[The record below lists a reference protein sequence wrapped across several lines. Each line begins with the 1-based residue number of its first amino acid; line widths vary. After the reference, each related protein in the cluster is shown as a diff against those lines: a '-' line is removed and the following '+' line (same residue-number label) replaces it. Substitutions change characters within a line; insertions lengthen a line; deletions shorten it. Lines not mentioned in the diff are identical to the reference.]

1 MSENFNLSSATC
13 VFDKLNSLLKYQII
27 NRSSLFPIY
36 CNKNNLSYYL
46 YKIFFDKL
54 IYKIIAFS
62 IFCFVC
68 YNLNSSYAQLYYL
81 FYFALFVIYC
91 VSFFILFFFFFFF
104 DMSNIAKTG
113 VFTKGPNIVDF
124 DIYWNIENIFVEREK
139 EKLVKFLNK

>member
-91 VSFFILFFFFFFF
+91 VSFFILFFF

>member
-1 MSENFNLSSATC
+1 MSKNFNLSIETC

-27 NRSSLFPIY
+27 NRSSLFPLY

-54 IYKIIAFS
+54 IYKIT
-62 IFCFVC
+62 IFYICFFVL
-68 YNLNSSYAQLYYL
+68 YKLNSSYAQFYYL

-91 VSFFILFFFFFFF
+91 VSFFYFIFF

-124 DIYWNIENIFVEREK
+124 DIYWNIENIFVEQEK
-139 EKLVKFLNK
+139 QKLVDLLNK

>member
-36 CNKNNLSYYL
+36 CNRNNLSYYL

-81 FYFALFVIYC
+81 FYFALFVIYG
-91 VSFFILFFFFFFF
+91 VSFFYFIFF

-113 VFTKGPNIVDF
+113 VFTKDPNIVDF
-124 DIYWNIENIFVEREK
+124 DIYWNIENIFVEQEK
-139 EKLVKFLNK
+139 QKLVDLLNK